1 MLLFYSKLDLGRYGC
16 DGCCYLCLTSI
27 SPDISFIAFL
37 PIFLLA
43 LGAAL
48 LSTTPEGVGP
58 FELMMLELLPQFPAS
73 EVFGSILAF
82 RIVYYAIH
90 DLCSLFALTGP
101 FRSGAGEPQMAAIH
115 PTENNQAEVQIIAQ
129 NGGCILPTLDGLSTI
144 WPTGQTI
151 TALFN
156 PISGRMNTALS
167 TLKT

>member
-1 MLLFYSKLDLGRYGC
+1 
-16 DGCCYLCLTSI
+16 
-27 SPDISFIAFL
+27 
-37 PIFLLA
+37 
-43 LGAAL
+43 
-48 LSTTPEGVGP
+48 
-58 FELMMLELLPQFPAS
+58 MMLELLPQFPAS

-129 NGGCILPTLDGLSTI
+129 NGGCILPTLDGLSAI
-144 WPTGQTI
+144 WPTGQTM